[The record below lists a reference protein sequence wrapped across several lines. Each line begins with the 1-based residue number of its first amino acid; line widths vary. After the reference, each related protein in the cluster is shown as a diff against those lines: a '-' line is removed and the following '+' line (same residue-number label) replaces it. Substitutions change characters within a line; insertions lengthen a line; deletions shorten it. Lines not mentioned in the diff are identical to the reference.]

1 MKNIV
6 LFLVISSIFTAEA
19 AHAGS
24 LLVKNATIMTMGEM
38 GVLTDSDIFVKDGE
52 ISAIGTQLNVQAD
65 TVIDAGGRTVTPGM
79 FAGPTATGLVEVDA
93 VAESVDSSVREN
105 PFGKLQ
111 IEFDVRRGYSPRSSI
126 VDITRVEGFS
136 YALLAANRGQYSV
149 AGIGSLVDFDG
160 GFTSFSGDDTV
171 FIDVDGYSARK
182 VGGSRAA
189 HWMLLEGAMRDI
201 EGRSDDQEY
210 LSQAGRQQLKQLKS
224 KGTFVFSANRA
235 ADINQ
240 VMIFVDTYDLNAV
253 ILGGREAWM
262 LADELADQ
270 DIPVMLNGLD
280 NLPADFDSLGARL
293 DNASILDA
301 AGVTVMFT
309 SDETHNA
316 RKIRQ
321 GAGNAVSYGMDYEQ
335 AVKALTTVPSEVFGG
350 RSRSINVGN
359 TADFVIWSGDPLE
372 VTTYATAVIIDGRL
386 TSMESRQTKLLERYL
401 PEDAGLGRAYLN
413 R

>member
-1 MKNIV
+1 MKNV
-6 LFLVISSIFTAEA
+6 ALSALISLAFTAVA
-19 AHAGS
+19 AHADS
-24 LLVKNATIMTMGEM
+24 LLIKNATVMTMGDR
-38 GVLTDSDIFVKDGE
+38 GVLTNSDIFVNDGE
-52 ISAIGTQLNVQAD
+52 ISAIGSQLDVQAD
-65 TVIDAGGRTVTPGM
+65 TVIDAQGRTITPGM
-79 FAGPTATGLVEVDA
+79 FAGPTATGLVEVDM
-93 VAESVDSSVREN
+93 VSESVDSSVREN

-111 IEFDVRRGYSPRSSI
+111 VEFDVRRGYSPRSSI

-136 YALLAANRGQYSV
+136 YALLAATGGEYSI
-149 AGIGSLVDFDG
+149 AGIGSLVDLDG
-160 GFTSFSGDDTV
+160 GFNSFSGDDTV

-189 HWMLLEGAMRDI
+189 HWMLLEGAMAEL
-201 EGRSDDQEY
+201 EGRSDEQEY
-210 LSQAGRQQLKQLKS
+210 LSQVGRERLKHLKS

-240 VMIFVDTYDLNAV
+240 VMVFAKSHDLNVV

-262 LADELADQ
+262 LADELADHN
-270 DIPVMLNGLD
+270 IPVMLNGLD

-321 GAGNAVSYGMDYEQ
+321 GAGNAVSYGMNYEQ

-350 RSRSINVGN
+350 RSRSLTVGN

-372 VTTYATAVIIDGRL
+372 VTTYATSVIIAGRP
-386 TSMESRQTKLLERYL
+386 TPMESRQTKLLERYL
-401 PEDAGLGRAYLN
+401 PKDPGMGRAYLN

>member
-1 MKNIV
+1 
-6 LFLVISSIFTAEA
+6 
-19 AHAGS
+19 
-24 LLVKNATIMTMGEM
+24 
-38 GVLTDSDIFVKDGE
+38 
-52 ISAIGTQLNVQAD
+52 
-65 TVIDAGGRTVTPGM
+65 
-79 FAGPTATGLVEVDA
+79 
-93 VAESVDSSVREN
+93 
-105 PFGKLQ
+105 
-111 IEFDVRRGYSPRSSI
+111 
-126 VDITRVEGFS
+126 
-136 YALLAANRGQYSV
+136 
-149 AGIGSLVDFDG
+149 
-160 GFTSFSGDDTV
+160 
-171 FIDVDGYSARK
+171 
-182 VGGSRAA
+182 
-189 HWMLLEGAMRDI
+189 
-201 EGRSDDQEY
+201 
-210 LSQAGRQQLKQLKS
+210 
-224 KGTFVFSANRA
+224 
-235 ADINQ
+235 
-240 VMIFVDTYDLNAV
+240 
-253 ILGGREAWM
+253 M

-350 RSRSINVGN
+350 RSRSISVGN

-401 PEDAGLGRAYLN
+401 PEDPGLGRAYLN